1 MLLERP
7 ITIYGGALSAPEV
20 IMTEKVNGQ
29 GFRPTDMTGT
39 TRRPDLSETSESTSS
54 SKASATNTEDTV
66 NVSRSSVLLS
76 ELEQVVSSLPVVDS
90 ARVDELKQAIA
101 SGTYEVDSSSV
112 AERMMR
118 LERELT

>member
-1 MLLERP
+1 
-7 ITIYGGALSAPEV
+7 
-20 IMTEKVNGQ
+20 MTEKVNGQ

-39 TRRPDLSETSESTSS
+39 TRRPDLSEASESTSS

-90 ARVDELKQAIA
+90 ARVDALKQAIA